1 MRKLITLFLVW
12 IFSVP
17 ALMAQDDVGITGFTA
32 PPASSCSFTTTENV
46 TVTLFNF
53 GPTDLSNVP
62 IDISYQINAGPPST
76 DIGVQFPVFPSGSSV
91 SHTFSV
97 PANLA
102 TPGVYTFDGAVSLL
116 TDVNPANDNFI
127 GYVVT
132 SNAPSVGGNIT
143 PVITTVCSSGNSGTL
158 TLSGHSGTVLDWEFS
173 TDGGFTWFSL
183 GNTATTYNYL
193 NLTQTTQYR
202 AIVQN
207 GTCPPANSA
216 VATVTVVNP
225 PAGGIVSATQTVC
238 TGSNSGTLTLSGHT
252 ASVIR
257 WEFSTDGGFTWTN
270 IANVTTSQTFLNL
283 TATRMYRAVVSN
295 GTCAPVF
302 SAAATVFVS
311 SPAVGGTV
319 ASNATVC
326 APTNSGTLTLSGH
339 TGTVGRWEY
348 STDGGFTWNNI
359 SNTTTSQT
367 YSNLTTTTRYRAF
380 VQNGACTAFS
390 SQAIITVTPA
400 SVGGTVSSNAT
411 VCSGTNS
418 GTLTLSG
425 HTGNVVN
432 WQFST
437 VSATGPWTPIANTTT
452 TQNYTNLT
460 TTTYYSAVVQ
470 SGTCATATS
479 SVVTITVNPV
489 SVGGTV
495 SSSATV
501 CAPTNSGTLT
511 LAGHTGNVIRWEYS
525 TDGGF
530 TWITIGNT
538 TTSQSYSNLTQTRQY
553 RAVVQSG
560 ICPPANSSIA
570 TITVTPASVGGTVSS
585 NATVCSGTNSGTL
598 TLSGHTGN
606 VVNWQFSTVSA
617 TGPWTPIANTTT
629 TQNYTNLTTTTYYS
643 AVVQSGTCATATS
656 SVVTITVNPVSVGGT
671 VSSSATVCASSNSG
685 TLTLAGHTGNV
696 IRWEYSTDGGFTWNT
711 IANTSTSQA
720 YNNLTQTRMYRA
732 VVKSGVCNE
741 ANSVPATITVDPV
754 SNAGVISGSTTVCA
768 SGNSGNLMASGIT
781 GNILEWLSSTTGP
794 TGPWTSIANT
804 TNTQSYLNL
813 TQTTWYT
820 IVVQSGVCQPDTATP
835 AVITVDPQ
843 TVAGMVSANANVCSG
858 SNNGT
863 LTLSGNN
870 GIVVRWEYSIDGGFN
885 WINISNTT
893 TTLTYNNLT
902 TTTMYHAVVQS
913 GVCPSDTS
921 LSATIFISPL
931 SSAGNISSNATVC
944 SGSNS
949 GTLTAS
955 GIVGN
960 VLEWLSSTTGP
971 AGPWTS
977 IANTTASESY
987 LNLTQTT
994 WYTIVVQSGTCN
1006 PDTATPVQIT
1016 VDPVSVGGSIASS
1029 ATVCSGTNNGL
1040 LNLSGHTGA
1049 VLRWEYSNDGGFT
1062 WVTLSNNSTSQ
1073 SYNNLTM
1080 TTMYQVIVQSG
1091 VCPSDTSAIA
1101 TITVDQPSNAGIIAS
1116 PATVCS
1122 GSNNGTL
1129 TVSGT
1134 VGTILEWLSSTSGP
1148 TGPWTSIANT
1158 TNSESYTNLTQ
1169 TTWYSVV
1176 VQNGTCPSDT
1186 ATPVMIWVNPAP
1198 LSVFTVSS
1206 DTVCIG
1212 TPIIFTSSSS
1222 VSPGF
1227 IQSYSWD
1234 FGDNTT
1240 LGNVNPVVHT
1250 YGSTGNFTAMLVVV
1264 SDQGCRDT
1272 SFMTIVINSMPS
1284 AAISANGPV
1293 TFCAGDSVTLSGPS
1307 GPDWSYLWTPGNF
1320 TTQSIVVNAAGTYT
1334 LLVTDTLTGCSK
1346 MDSIAVNVLVLPTVD
1361 AGLDTSISL
1370 GATITLNGSGNGS
1383 YSWLP
1388 FTVSDPFS
1396 ANPSVT
1402 PTTTTTYTLTVT
1414 HANGCTASDSVK
1426 ITVLEDFVVTV
1437 MNLITPNGDGFNDT
1451 WVIDGILNYPKNSV
1465 MIFNRNG
1472 QEVYQKNGYD
1482 NTWTGTFNGAE
1493 LPDGTY
1499 YYVLT
1504 FEGSDKIY
1512 KGAVN
1517 VLRSR

>member
-390 SQAIITVTPA
+390 SQAI
-400 SVGGTVSSNAT
+400 
-411 VCSGTNS
+411 
-418 GTLTLSG
+418 
-425 HTGNVVN
+425 
-432 WQFST
+432 
-437 VSATGPWTPIANTTT
+437 
-452 TQNYTNLT
+452 
-460 TTTYYSAVVQ
+460 
-470 SGTCATATS
+470 
-479 SVVTITVNPV
+479 
-489 SVGGTV
+489 
-495 SSSATV
+495 
-501 CAPTNSGTLT
+501 
-511 LAGHTGNVIRWEYS
+511 
-525 TDGGF
+525 
-530 TWITIGNT
+530 
-538 TTSQSYSNLTQTRQY
+538 
-553 RAVVQSG
+553 
-560 ICPPANSSIA
+560 
-570 TITVTPASVGGTVSS
+570 ITVTPASVGGTVSS